1 MNPAADPNR
10 TIDIHVPVLTR
21 VEGEGSLEFT
31 ARNGKVEKL
40 YLRIYEPP
48 RLFEKFLEGQD
59 YTEVPTIAARVC
71 GVCPIA
77 YQMTSI
83 RAMETLFGVPSDPW
97 IHAMRRV
104 IYYGEWLQSH
114 TLHVNLF
121 AAPDFLGFPDA
132 ISMAAKYPEE
142 VRRGMRLQGLGNDL
156 LRLLGGRSVHPIGMK
171 VGGFHR
177 APPRHEVADMVDKL
191 LIAREDARQFVAWA
205 AGLPYP
211 VDEQEF
217 ISVAIQHPQE
227 YGITEGRLVSD
238 HGLRVSFE
246 DYPTHFRE
254 YQVAH
259 STAYYSLMD
268 GRSYFLGPL
277 ARMNLNF
284 DRLPQPVQA
293 LAQELGIRFPSHNM
307 FMNVVAR
314 ALECY
319 LAVEDSLRIL
329 SDYQLPARPFLD
341 VTPRAGIGH
350 YCTEAPRGMIYHRF
364 ELDDAGRVSFATMIP
379 PTSQNQLR
387 IEQNLQTAMERFG
400 LEHSDD
406 ELRQFCEQ
414 VIRNY
419 DPCLSCSTHFLR
431 LEVHRD

>member
-1 MNPAADPNR
+1 MNPASDPNR
-10 TIDIHVPVLTR
+10 DIDIHVPVLTR

-31 ARNGKVEKL
+31 ARHGKVENL
-40 YLRIYEPP
+40 NLQIYEPP

-59 YTEVPTIAARVC
+59 YTEVPHIAARVC

-83 RAMETLFGVPSDPW
+83 RAMEKLFDVPFDRW
-97 IHAMRRV
+97 VHDMRRV

-121 AAPDFLGFPDA
+121 AAPDFLGYPDA
-132 ISMAAKYPEE
+132 ISMAAKYPDE

-156 LRLLGGRSVHPIGMK
+156 LRLLGGRSVHPIGLK

-177 APPRHEVADMVDKL
+177 APPKHEVADMVDKL
-191 LIAREDARQFVAWA
+191 LAAREDARQFAIWA

-217 ISVAIQHPQE
+217 VSVAVQHPDE
-227 YGITEGRLVSD
+227 YGIVEGRLVSD
-238 HGLRVSFE
+238 RGRHIEFE
-246 DYPTHFRE
+246 DYPKSFRE
-254 YQVAH
+254 YQVKH
-259 STAYYSLMD
+259 STAFYSLMD
-268 GRSYFLGPL
+268 GSSFFLGPL

-284 DRLPQPVQA
+284 AQLPATVQA

-319 LAVEDSLRIL
+319 LAIEDSLRIL
-329 SDYQLPARPFLD
+329 RAYQLPMRPFVE
-341 VTPRAGIGH
+341 VTPRAGVGH
-350 YCTEAPRGMIYHRF
+350 HCTEAPRGMIYHRF
-364 ELDDAGRVSFATMIP
+364 ELDNDGRVKFATMIP

-387 IEQNLQTAMERFG
+387 IQQNLHSAMERYG
-400 LEHSDD
+400 LQHTDA
-406 ELRQFCEQ
+406 ELQHLCEQ

-419 DPCLSCSTHFLR
+419 DPCLSCSTHFLTMT
-431 LEVHRD
+431 VHRE

>member
-1 MNPAADPNR
+1 MNPATDPNR

-31 ARNGKVEKL
+31 ACNGKVESL
-40 YLRIYEPP
+40 YLRIFEPP

-83 RAMETLFGVPSDPW
+83 RAMETLFGVPFDPW

-104 IYYGEWLQSH
+104 IYFGEWLQSH

-132 ISMAAKYPEE
+132 IHMAAKYPEE

-191 LIAREDARQFVAWA
+191 LGAREDARQFVIWA

-211 VDEQEF
+211 VDEQAF
-217 ISVAIQHPQE
+217 VSVAIQHPHE

-238 HGLRVSFE
+238 HGLAISFA

-268 GRSYFLGPL
+268 GRSYLLGPL

-284 DRLPQPVQA
+284 DQLPPPVPS

-319 LAVEDSLRIL
+319 LAVEESLQIL
-329 SDYQLPARPFLD
+329 QRYQLPTRSFIEVA
-341 VTPRAGIGH
+341 PRAGIGH

-364 ELDDAGRVSFATMIP
+364 ELDDDGRVRFATMIP

-400 LEHSDD
+400 LQHSDD

-419 DPCLSCSTHFLR
+419 DPCLSCSTHFLQLR
-431 LEVHRD
+431 VNRG

>member
-10 TIDIHVPVLTR
+10 SIDIHVPVLTR

-83 RAMETLFGVPSDPW
+83 RAMETLFGVPPDPW

>member
-1 MNPAADPNR
+1 MNPAIDPKR
-10 TIDIHVPVLTR
+10 DIDIHVPVLTR

-31 ARNGKVEKL
+31 ARNGKVENL

-59 YTEVPTIAARVC
+59 YSEVPTIAARVC

-83 RAMETLFGVPSDPW
+83 RAMEKIFGVQPDPW

-156 LRLLGGRSVHPIGMK
+156 MILLGGRSVHPIGMK

-191 LIAREDARQFVAWA
+191 LAAREDARQFVIWA

-217 ISVAIQHPQE
+217 VSVAVSHPDE
-227 YGITEGRLVSD
+227 YAISEGRLISD
-238 HGLRVSFE
+238 HGLDVAFE
-246 DYPTHFRE
+246 DYPRHFNE
-254 YQVAH
+254 YQVPH

-284 DRLPQPVQA
+284 SQLPPAVRN

-329 SDYQLPARPFLD
+329 REYQLPAKPFVDVSPRP
-341 VTPRAGIGH
+341 GIGH
-350 YCTEAPRGMIYHRF
+350 HCTEAPRGMIYHRF
-364 ELDDAGRVSFATMIP
+364 EISQEGRVSFATMIP
-379 PTSQNQLR
+379 PTSQNQFR
-387 IEQNLQTAMERFG
+387 IEQNLHSAMERYG
-400 LEHSDD
+400 LHHTDD
-406 ELRQFCEQ
+406 ELRHLCEQ

-419 DPCLSCSTHFLR
+419 DPCLSCSTHFLK
-431 LEVHRD
+431 LTVHRG